1 MAIVTRRIVREPS
14 NSKCPGSSR
23 HLSIGG
29 QNFAVTALLRGT
41 GLSAAELPEGP
52 AVVKVGGT
60 YAVGKHGKTVRHD
73 LAVNVIVTGL
83 ETDVLTV
90 CLDEGVSQP
99 IEVLLTGVIA
109 APVVGEAS

>member
-1 MAIVTRRIVREPS
+1 MAIITRRYVREPS

-29 QNFAVTALLRGT
+29 KNFAVSALLRGS
-41 GLSAAELPEGP
+41 GLAAAELPEGP
-52 AVVKVGGT
+52 ATVKIAGT
-60 YAVGKHGKTVRHD
+60 YAVGKAGKTERHE
-73 LAVNVIVTGL
+73 LSVNVIVTGL

-99 IEVLLTGVIA
+99 IEVVLTGVTA
-109 APVVGEAS
+109 APVAGKAS